1 MRFLK
6 TLTLNRRAIYD
17 SRVVLNTDNTFTVAD
32 STAMVVPKSESSL
45 AAVQTN
51 GMIRYNTD
59 TNQFEGRQ
67 NSVWREFRFKE
78 PTKLIVQ
85 PLGVGDDFEKTFG
98 PLNPD
103 PYDPAIT
110 IESGTTWDAEQ
121 MAQNLL
127 VINETVWQ
135 IGGISYDFTVVQNPS
150 YMHPAGTLNAGDPYA
165 AGTYIKFTVA
175 IAAGRPVY
183 VIHNAGR

>member
-17 SRVVLNTDNTFTVAD
+17 SRVVMDTANTFTVAD
-32 STAMVVPKSESSL
+32 STAMVVPKNSSSL
-45 AAVQTN
+45 TSIQTN

-67 NSVWREFRFKE
+67 NNVWREFRFKE
-78 PTKLIVQ
+78 PTALTVQ
-85 PLGVGDDFEKTFG
+85 YLGVGDDTEKDFG
-98 PLNPD
+98 PLTPD
-103 PYDPAIT
+103 PFTYTA
-110 IESGTTWDAEQ
+110 ESGVTWNADQ
-121 MAQNLL
+121 IAQNLL

-135 IGGISYDFTVVQNPS
+135 IGGSSYDFTVVQKPTGPGGANQ
-150 YMHPAGTLNAGDPYA
+150 
-165 AGTYIKFTVA
+165 TYIRFAVA
-175 IAAGRPVY
+175 IGTGRPVY

>member
-32 STAMVVPKSESSL
+32 STAMIVPKSESSL
-45 AAVQTN
+45 TAVQTN

-67 NSVWREFRFKE
+67 NNVWREFRFKE
-78 PTKLIVQ
+78 PTGLTVQ
-85 PLGVGDDFEKTFG
+85 YLGVGDDIEVDFG
-98 PLNPD
+98 PLTPD
-103 PYDPAIT
+103 PYTYYTT
-110 IESGTTWDAEQ
+110 IESGTTWNAAQ

-135 IGGISYDFTVVQNPS
+135 IGGYDFTVIQKP
-150 YMHPAGTLNAGDPYA
+150 PAPGLDPA
-165 AGTYIKFTVA
+165 TYIRFTIA
-175 IAAGRPVY
+175 IGTNRPVY
-183 VIHNAGR
+183 VIHNTGR

>member
-32 STAMVVPKSESSL
+32 STAMIVPKSESSL
-45 AAVQTN
+45 TAVQTN

-67 NSVWREFRFKE
+67 NNVWREFRFKE
-78 PTKLIVQ
+78 PTGLTVQ
-85 PLGVGDDFEKTFG
+85 YLGVGDDIETDFG
-98 PLNPD
+98 PLTPD
-103 PYDPAIT
+103 PYTYYTT
-110 IESGTTWDAEQ
+110 IESGTTWNAAQ

-135 IGGISYDFTVVQNPS
+135 IGGYDFTVIQKP
-150 YMHPAGTLNAGDPYA
+150 PAPGLDPE
-165 AGTYIKFTVA
+165 TYIRFNIA
-175 IAAGRPVY
+175 IATGRPVY
-183 VIHNAGR
+183 IIHNAGR

>member
-32 STAMVVPKSESSL
+32 STAMIVPKSESSL
-45 AAVQTN
+45 TAVQTN

-67 NSVWREFRFKE
+67 NNVWREFRFKE
-78 PTKLIVQ
+78 PTGLTVQ
-85 PLGVGDDFEKTFG
+85 YLGVGDDVETDFG
-98 PLNPD
+98 PLTPD
-103 PYDPAIT
+103 PYTQYTT
-110 IESGTTWDAEQ
+110 IESGTTWNAVQ

-135 IGGISYDFTVVQNPS
+135 IGGYDFTVIQKP
-150 YMHPAGTLNAGDPYA
+150 PAPGLDPA
-165 AGTYIKFTVA
+165 TYIRFTIA
-175 IAAGRPVY
+175 IGTGRPVY
-183 VIHNAGR
+183 VIHNTGR

>member
-45 AAVQTN
+45 TTVQTN
-51 GMIRYNTD
+51 GMIRYNTSTD
-59 TNQFEGRQ
+59 QFEGRQ
-67 NSVWREFRFKE
+67 NNVWREFRFKE
-78 PTKLIVQ
+78 PTGLTVQ
-85 PLGVGDDFEKTFG
+85 YLGVGDDIEVDFG
-98 PLNPD
+98 PLTPD
-103 PYDPAIT
+103 PFTYYTT
-110 IESGTTWDAEQ
+110 IESGTTWNAAQ

-135 IGGISYDFTVVQNPS
+135 IGGYDFTVVQKPTG
-150 YMHPAGTLNAGDPYA
+150 PAGASE
-165 AGTYIKFTVA
+165 TYIRFTIA
-175 IAAGRPVY
+175 IGTGRPVY
-183 VIHNAGR
+183 IIHNAGR

>member
-1 MRFLK
+1 
-6 TLTLNRRAIYD
+6 
-17 SRVVLNTDNTFTVAD
+17 
-32 STAMVVPKSESSL
+32 MVVPKSQSSL
-45 AAVQTN
+45 TAVQTN

-67 NSVWREFRFKE
+67 NNVWREFRFKE

-85 PLGVGDDFEKTFG
+85 PLGVGDDAETDFG
-98 PLNPD
+98 PLAPD
-103 PYDPAIT
+103 PYTYTA
-110 IESGTTWDAEQ
+110 ESGTTWNAEQ

-135 IGGISYDFTVVQNPS
+135 IGGTSYDFTVVQKPTGPLGAS
-150 YMHPAGTLNAGDPYA
+150 E
-165 AGTYIKFTVA
+165 TYIRFAVA
-175 IAAGRPVY
+175 IATGRPVY

>member
-32 STAMVVPKSESSL
+32 STAMVVPKSQSSL

-67 NSVWREFRFKE
+67 NNVWREFRFKE
-78 PTKLIVQ
+78 PTALTVQ
-85 PLGVGDDFEKTFG
+85 YLGVGDDTIVDFG
-98 PLNPD
+98 PLTPD
-103 PYDPAIT
+103 PYTYYTT
-110 IESGTTWDAEQ
+110 IESGTTWNAEQ

-127 VINETVWQ
+127 VINETIWQ
-135 IGGISYDFTVVQNPS
+135 IGGSAYDFTVVQKPTG
-150 YMHPAGTLNAGDPYA
+150 PAGASE
-165 AGTYIKFTVA
+165 TYIRFA
-175 IAAGRPVY
+175 IPIATGRPVY

>member
-32 STAMVVPKSESSL
+32 STAMIVPKSESSL

-67 NSVWREFRFKE
+67 NNVWREFRFKE
-78 PTKLIVQ
+78 PTGLTVQ
-85 PLGVGDDFEKTFG
+85 YLGIGDDVETDFG
-98 PLNPD
+98 PLTPD
-103 PYDPAIT
+103 PYTYYTT
-110 IESGTTWDAEQ
+110 IESGTTWNAAQ

-135 IGGISYDFTVVQNPS
+135 IGGYDFTVIQKP
-150 YMHPAGTLNAGDPYA
+150 PALGLDPA
-165 AGTYIKFTVA
+165 TYIRFNIA
-175 IAAGRPVY
+175 IATGRPVY
-183 VIHNAGR
+183 IIHNAGR